1 MVRIRATTPAIT
13 TKENH
18 MIEAEWWEYDSL
30 DELADAVAGDV
41 GFIIDSAVEARN
53 ASLIAVPGGKTGPA
67 IFKKLAGQKLPWKRV
82 TVIPTDDR
90 LVPVDS
96 EQSNVREIARS
107 FLPTGARVI
116 PIATEI
122 ADYKL
127 AGNSADARLQDLPWP
142 PDLVW
147 LGVGE
152 DGHTASIFAGPDL
165 QDALDAPKARR
176 AVGVMPDPMPQDA
189 PVPRVTLTRAAI
201 LSARTILITVT
212 GQKKREMLEQAIAD
226 GQSSKLPIGRVLAEV
241 DQPIDIHWAP

>member
-1 MVRIRATTPAIT
+1 
-13 TKENH
+13 
-18 MIEAEWWEYDSL
+18 MIEAEWWDYETI

-41 GFIIDSAVEARN
+41 GFIIDSAIEARN
-53 ASLIAVPGGKTGPA
+53 ASLIAVPAGRTGPA
-67 IFKKLAGQKLPWKRV
+67 IFPKLAGQKLPWKKV

-90 LVPVDS
+90 LVPMED
-96 EQSNVREIARS
+96 ERSNVRAIAKA

-142 PDLVW
+142 PDLAW
-147 LGVGE
+147 LGVGK

-165 QDALDAPKARR
+165 QNALDAPKARR
-176 AVGVMPDPMPQDA
+176 AIGVMPDPLPDDA
-189 PVPRVTLTRAAI
+189 PVARVTLTRASI
-201 LSARTILITVT
+201 LSARTILITVA
-212 GQKKREMLEQAIAD
+212 GDEKRALLEQAIAD

-241 DQPIDIHWAP
+241 DQPIDIHWCP

>member
-1 MVRIRATTPAIT
+1 
-13 TKENH
+13 

-30 DELADAVAGDV
+30 DELAGAVAGDV

-53 ASLIAVPGGKTGPA
+53 ASLIAVPGGRTGPA
-67 IFKKLAGQKLPWKRV
+67 IFPKLAAQKLPWKRV

-90 LVPVDS
+90 LAPVDS
-96 EQSNVREIARS
+96 ELSNVREIARA
-107 FLPTGARVI
+107 FLPTGARVV

-152 DGHTASIFAGPDL
+152 DGHTASIFTGPDL
-165 QDALDAPKARR
+165 QAVLDAPKARR
-176 AVGVMPDPMPQDA
+176 AIGVMPEPMPSDA

-201 LSARTILITVT
+201 LSARTVMITIT
-212 GQKKREMLEQAIAD
+212 GAKKRELLEQAIAD
-226 GQSSKLPIGRVLAEV
+226 GQSSRVPIGRVLAEAE
-241 DQPIDIHWAP
+241 QPIDIHWCP